1 MLKEVTFLPQISQ
14 IQGSNV
20 LPDAAIFLPGE
31 LKDIRVLSLFEERK
45 QRIHG
50 KVHYTDLISRLDF

>member
-31 LKDIRVLSLFEERK
+31 LKDIRVLSLVEERK
-45 QRIHG
+45 AKNSWKSSLH
-50 KVHYTDLISRLDF
+50 

>member
-1 MLKEVTFLPQISQ
+1 MTMLKEVTFLPQISQ

-20 LPDAAIFLPGE
+20 LPDVAIFLPGE

-45 QRIHG
+45 AKNSWKSSLH
-50 KVHYTDLISRLDF
+50 